1 MKSPIRM
8 IQGDSAITVV
18 VVIIIIIGCIKSPR
32 LYIIY

>member
-18 VVIIIIIGCIKSPR
+18 VIIIIIIIIGCVKSP
-32 LYIIY
+32 